1 MSKEKTQRRASELE
15 TILSDF
21 IRHKAVNK
29 DVIFKY
35 KDILPKEL
43 IETWKKY
50 GLGRLANNFLRII
63 NPDDYLDIIERS
75 YVRHEQA
82 IPIFTTAMGDII
94 VWEKNKYVNLLNY
107 RKGFVNVVSSGF
119 EFFFDDIQDNEFM
132 DDELM
137 WQPYPEAISKYG
149 DPTYEECFGYTP
161 LLGLGGAE
169 KVENLK
175 KVKLREHILIIAEFM
190 GPIE

>member
-1 MSKEKTQRRASELE
+1 MGRRAAELA

-21 IRHKAVNK
+21 IIHKKVDKDMILKYTNK
-29 DVIFKY
+29 
-35 KDILPKEL
+35 LPEEL
-43 IETWKKY
+43 IGTWKKY
-50 GLGRLANNFLRII
+50 GLGSLANNFLRII
-63 NPDDYLDIIERS
+63 NPDDYLDILERS
-75 YVRHEQA
+75 YIRHKQA

-132 DDELM
+132 NDELM
-137 WQPYPEAISKYG
+137 WQPFPEAIRKYG
-149 DPTYEECFGYTP
+149 EPSYDECLGYTP

>member
-1 MSKEKTQRRASELE
+1 MGRRAAELE
-15 TILSDF
+15 TILSHF
-21 IRHKAVNK
+21 IIHKEVDKDMILKYTNK
-29 DVIFKY
+29 
-35 KDILPKEL
+35 LPEEL

-50 GLGRLANNFLRII
+50 GLGSLANNYLRII
-63 NPDDYLDIIERS
+63 NPDDYLDILERS

-94 VWEKNKYVNLLNY
+94 VWEGNKYVNLLNS
-107 RKGFVNVVSSGF
+107 RKGFVHVVSSGF

-137 WQPYPEAISKYG
+137 WQPYPEAIIKYG

-169 KVENLK
+169 KVENQK
-175 KVKLREHILIIAEFM
+175 KIKLREHILIIAEFM